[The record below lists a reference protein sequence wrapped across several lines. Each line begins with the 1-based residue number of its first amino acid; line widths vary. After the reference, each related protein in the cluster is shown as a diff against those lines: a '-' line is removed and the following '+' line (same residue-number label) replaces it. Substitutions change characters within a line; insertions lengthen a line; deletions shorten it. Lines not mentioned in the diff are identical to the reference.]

1 MCRKKDR
8 QVHEI
13 DETDYES
20 DFEALYVG
28 ALDFSKSSDQS
39 DLNDSFVE
47 NLYVGDKQLS
57 FQLDTGAKCNV
68 LSKSDYNTLNIKGP
82 LKQAT

>member
-1 MCRKKDR
+1 METHKFQKYPTTGKLCIICKKPNHFAVICRKKDR

-20 DFEALYVG
+20 DLEDLYVG
-28 ALDFSKSSDQS
+28 ALDFSKSRDQS

-47 NLYVGDKQLS
+47 NLYVVI
-57 FQLDTGAKCNV
+57 NR
-68 LSKSDYNTLNIKGP
+68 
-82 LKQAT
+82 